1 MSEQNDLVKLKV
13 EGMTCTGCAATIE
26 KYLKKNNLK
35 EVRVDFVEGL
45 VQYIPELNTSVE
57 TISEGIN
64 KLGYRVISHTGDKK
78 KLSLSL
84 VNQLIISGIFTLP
97 LILHHVFPGALK
109 FLHPPYIQFLLS
121 LPAVVIGLNRFLPG
135 AWKSVWSGSPN
146 MDVTICLGAIA
157 AFIYSIIG
165 WVSVRPEMIF
175 FETAASIL
183 TLVLLGNYIEH
194 KGVKK
199 TSSSIDDLQKIAV
212 EYGKMQ
218 MPSGAVVKIP
228 LMEIGKGDLLIV
240 AEGDAIPLDGVI
252 VAGSGLVDESW
263 ISGESV
269 PINKSIKDKVIGAS
283 QLISGNFTMK
293 VESVSNETV
302 LSKIIDMVKKASFQK
317 APIQRLADK
326 ISAIFV
332 PTVLIISVLTF
343 LANYFFISIDLSN
356 SLLRAIAVLVISC
369 PCAMGLAT
377 PTAIMAGL
385 GKAMREGI
393 LIKGAGT
400 LETLGKT
407 KNIILDKTGTLT
419 HPEIEIS
426 YQAAEDEIEI
436 AGMVYA
442 MESKSSHP
450 IAQALIKKLSGFK
463 NPLLLT
469 SHVSEA
475 KGKGLTA
482 VDPNGNRWSIG
493 WSEDTPGIQVSK
505 NDELVAIMKLTDSIK
520 PDAQSFVT
528 QMNHYGITP
537 FLLSGDAQDK
547 VKSVADRLGI
557 QHWQGRLMPDQKVA
571 EIKPIQ
577 SSGPTVMVGDGIN
590 DGPALSTADV
600 GVSFS
605 QASQVAIQS
614 SQVIL
619 LNDKL
624 STLSKSISVGRQ
636 TLSTIKQNLFWA
648 FSYNIVAIPLAAAGY
663 LNPMWGALFMA
674 FSDLVVIGNS
684 LRLMW
689 SRIK

>member
-1 MSEQNDLVKLKV
+1 MSE
-13 EGMTCTGCAATIE
+13 I
-26 KYLKKNNLK
+26 YLN
-35 EVRVDFVEGL
+35 EV
-45 VQYIPELNTSVE
+45 Q
-57 TISEGIN
+57 
-64 KLGYRVISHTGDKK
+64 
-78 KLSLSL
+78 
-84 VNQLIISGIFTLP
+84 
-97 LILHHVFPGALK
+97 
-109 FLHPPYIQFLLS
+109 
-121 LPAVVIGLNRFLPG
+121 
-135 AWKSVWSGSPN
+135 
-146 MDVTICLGAIA
+146 
-157 AFIYSIIG
+157 
-165 WVSVRPEMIF
+165 
-175 FETAASIL
+175 
-183 TLVLLGNYIEH
+183 
-194 KGVKK
+194 
-199 TSSSIDDLQKIAV
+199 
-212 EYGKMQ
+212 
-218 MPSGAVVKIP
+218 
-228 LMEIGKGDLLIV
+228 
-240 AEGDAIPLDGVI
+240 
-252 VAGSGLVDESW
+252 
-263 ISGESV
+263 
-269 PINKSIKDKVIGAS
+269 
-283 QLISGNFTMK
+283 
-293 VESVSNETV
+293 
-302 LSKIIDMVKKASFQK
+302 IDMVKKASFQK

-343 LANYFFISIDLSN
+343 LVNYFFISIDLSN

-426 YQAAEDEIEI
+426 YLAAEDEIEI

-450 IAQALIKKLSGFK
+450 IAQAVIKKLSGFK

-571 EIKPIQ
+571 EIIPIQ